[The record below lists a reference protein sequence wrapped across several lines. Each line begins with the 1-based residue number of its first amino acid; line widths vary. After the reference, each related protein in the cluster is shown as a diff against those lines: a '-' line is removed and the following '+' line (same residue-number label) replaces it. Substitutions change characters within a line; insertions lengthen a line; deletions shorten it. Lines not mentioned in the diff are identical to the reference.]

1 MRFSRPIPRWADW
14 LPSADAVREDA
25 VRRTHVEKIHRKTVS
40 SGTPFIVYRGYQQ
53 IELSPAVFTQL
64 LSSWKDQVLPARL
77 EELGAIAALLTL
89 TFATGAAYFRLD
101 DRTHGRY
108 RRRLKL
114 AAVAIIGAGAAA
126 AAALI

>member
-1 MRFSRPIPRWADW
+1 
-14 LPSADAVREDA
+14 
-25 VRRTHVEKIHRKTVS
+25 VS
-40 SGTPFIVYRGYQQ
+40 N
-53 IELSPAVFTQL
+53 
-64 LSSWKDQVLPARL
+64 WKQDVVPGRL
-77 EELGAIAALLTL
+77 EALGGFAALLTL

-108 RRRLKL
+108 RGRLKL